1 MSKLFRALL
10 LIALLIS
17 VIACNA
23 APASAP
29 ALATQPAATLA
40 PTAAPTFAAAAN
52 DFDAARAME
61 HNRALAVTI
70 GTRVSGTEKGAQAAD
85 YIAAQFKSYGYAVE
99 KQNFSF
105 EFWEDTGTQIEVT
118 APELR
123 AMNKPRPIQYSPAG
137 HLSEDLVSVGGV
149 GNENDFARAN
159 AKGKIALVQR
169 GTIPFSDKAKN
180 GAGAGALAVI
190 IYNNAPGPFAG
201 TLQNRVNIPA
211 IGISGEDGQTLVGLL
226 QNGAVKIK
234 IESDTRLAQKTGNN
248 VIATKRGTSGK
259 MLLLGGHYDSVEAGP
274 GANDNGSG
282 TAVLLELARV
292 LAQKQFKD
300 TLTFIAFDA
309 EEFGLIGSRHHA
321 DNLTERDRAQIAAM
335 LNFDMLGGGR
345 GPLLLGGEGALG
357 QMARDAAK
365 EIGVDARNFALGNN
379 AGSDHQ
385 SFTRIGIDAVMFSR
399 DYDLLHTPQD
409 AIGEI
414 RAEWLGEAG
423 RVAVRL
429 VEMLEG
435 K

>member
-1 MSKLFRALL
+1 MSKLFRALF
-10 LIALLIS
+10 LIALLVSI
-17 VIACNA
+17 IACNA
-23 APASAP
+23 APAVAVP
-29 ALATQPAATLA
+29 PAATRA
-40 PTAAPTFAAAAN
+40 STAAPTHAAAPS
-52 DFDAARAME
+52 DFDAARALE

-70 GTRVSGTEKGAQAAD
+70 GTRVAGTENGTKAAD
-85 YIAAQFKSYGYAVE
+85 YIAAQFKSYGYIVE
-99 KQNFSF
+99 KQDFSF
-105 EFWEDTGTQIEVT
+105 EYWEDQGTNIQVT

-123 AMNKPRPIQYSPAG
+123 VLNKPRPIQYSPSG
-137 HLSEDLVSVGGV
+137 HLSEDLVLVGGV

-180 GAGAGALAVI
+180 GAAAGARAVI

-211 IGISGEDGQTLVGLL
+211 IGISGEDGQMLLGLL
-226 QNGAVKIK
+226 QSGAVKIK
-234 IESDTRLAQKTGNN
+234 IDSDTRLAQKTGVN

-259 MLLLGGHYDSVEAGP
+259 TIILGGHPDSVEDTP

-282 TAVLLELARV
+282 TAVVLELARA
-292 LAQKQFKD
+292 LAQKPNKH
-300 TLTFIAFDA
+300 TLTFVTFDA
-309 EEFGLIGSRHHA
+309 EEFGLIGSRHYA
-321 DNLTERDRAQIAAM
+321 DNLAESDRAQIAAM

-385 SFTRIGIDAVMFSR
+385 SFTRIGIDAVFFSR

-409 AIGEI
+409 AIVEI
-414 RAEWLGEAG
+414 RAEYLGEAG
-423 RVAVRL
+423 RVAMKL